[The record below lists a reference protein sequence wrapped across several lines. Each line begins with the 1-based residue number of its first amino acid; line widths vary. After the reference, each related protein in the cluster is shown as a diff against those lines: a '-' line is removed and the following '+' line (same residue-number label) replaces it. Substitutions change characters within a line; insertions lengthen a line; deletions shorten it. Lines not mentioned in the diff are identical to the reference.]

1 MISDPIGTVRREDH
15 KPGPGNSIFVRLDP
29 GYPDNEFADTEWTC
43 IYSTEPGSIGQRTGE
58 SICAVSKIIGVVPG
72 SPAYTGTDVE
82 EGDKVL
88 VTQDDNVNP
97 VPARVV
103 RIHEPNRWRDQRSF
117 VLAFITPSHPE
128 GEVAL
133 DGFFRCHFALL
144 GAED

>member
-15 KPGPGNSIFVRLDP
+15 KDGDGHNIWLRQDP
-29 GYPDNEFADTEWTC
+29 GYPDNELTDTEWTC
-43 IYSTEPGSIGQRTGE
+43 LYSTAPGNIGQRLGE
-58 SICAVSKIIGVVPG
+58 TVCAVSKVIGVVPG

-82 EGDKVL
+82 VDDKVL
-88 VTQDDNVNP
+88 VTQDDDVNP

-103 RIHEPNRWRDQRSF
+103 RIHEPDQWRDQRSF
-117 VLAFITPSHPE
+117 VLAFITPEHPE